1 MKDLLIEILV
11 EEIPADF
18 AYPASLSFKKIIE
31 NTLKNNGLNFKS
43 ITSFT
48 TPRRLSIL
56 VEEAEEKSK
65 DDIIESKGP
74 LLESA
79 IKDGVLTKA
88 GEGFLKANNIEIKNI
103 KDIEV
108 YKSVSFLSQSSEIY
122 FDYNVFDTVM
132 LGRYANFKDKLLSIP
147 SKEDKEFVFECL
159 EKLNIIHLKDKLI
172 NRLSGGELQ
181 KVFLARAF
189 AQNPKII
196 LMDEPTNHL
205 DLNSQIE
212 LIYNLKEWVN
222 KDFRCIIAVMHDI
235 NNALNFADKILLLH
249 KGEIIY
255 FGDIENFNL
264 ELLNNVYNINVVE
277 YMRNSLKNIR

>member
-1 MKDLLIEILV
+1 MIEV
-11 EEIPADF
+11 NN
-18 AYPASLSFKKIIE
+18 LSFSYDYNNKKI
-31 NTLKNNGLNFKS
+31 LKNISFKLFENERLCIIGPNGSGK
-43 ITSFT
+43 T
-48 TPRRLSIL
+48 TLLKCLCNIL
-56 VEEAEEKSK
+56 DFQGSVF
-65 DDIIESKGP
+65 I
-74 LLESA
+74 
-79 IKDGVLTKA
+79 
-88 GEGFLKANNIEIKNI
+88 NNKNI

-122 FDYNVFDTVM
+122 FDYNVFDTAM

-212 LIYNLKEWVN
+212 LIYNLKEWAHSGC
-222 KDFRCIIAVMHDI
+222 KCIVAVMHDI
-235 NNALNFADKILLLH
+235 NATLNFADKILVL
-249 KGEIIY
+249 KDGNSKF
-255 FGDIENFNL
+255 FGYTSDFDL
-264 ELLNNVYNINVVE
+264 QLLNDIYAINVVE
-277 YMRNSLKNIR
+277 YMKKSLIKWM

>member
-1 MKDLLIEILV
+1 MIEV
-11 EEIPADF
+11 NN
-18 AYPASLSFKKIIE
+18 LSFSYDYNNKKI
-31 NTLKNNGLNFKS
+31 LKNISFKLFENERLCIIGPNGSGK
-43 ITSFT
+43 T
-48 TPRRLSIL
+48 TLLKCLCNIL
-56 VEEAEEKSK
+56 DFQGSVF
-65 DDIIESKGP
+65 I
-74 LLESA
+74 
-79 IKDGVLTKA
+79 
-88 GEGFLKANNIEIKNI
+88 NNKNI

-235 NNALNFADKILLLH
+235 NNALNFANKILVLKDGNSKFFGYTSDFDLQLFND
-249 KGEIIY
+249 IY
-255 FGDIENFNL
+255 A
-264 ELLNNVYNINVVE
+264 INVVE
-277 YMRNSLKNIR
+277 YIKKSLIKLV

>member
-1 MKDLLIEILV
+1 MIEV
-11 EEIPADF
+11 NN
-18 AYPASLSFKKIIE
+18 LSFSYNYNNKKI
-31 NTLKNNGLNFKS
+31 LKNISFKLFENEKLCIIGPNGSGK
-43 ITSFT
+43 T
-48 TPRRLSIL
+48 TLLKCLCNIL
-56 VEEAEEKSK
+56 DFQGSVF
-65 DDIIESKGP
+65 I
-74 LLESA
+74 
-79 IKDGVLTKA
+79 
-88 GEGFLKANNIEIKNI
+88 NNKNI

-108 YKSVSFLSQSSEIY
+108 YKFVSFLSQSSEIY

-212 LIYNLKEWVN
+212 LIHNLKEWVN

-264 ELLNNVYNINVVE
+264 ELLNNVYNINVVK

>member
-1 MKDLLIEILV
+1 MIE
-11 EEIPADF
+11 ANK
-18 AYPASLSFKKIIE
+18 LSFSYGNKKI
-31 NTLKNNGLNFKS
+31 L
-43 ITSFT
+43 
-48 TPRRLSIL
+48 
-56 VEEAEEKSK
+56 
-65 DDIIESKGP
+65 
-74 LLESA
+74 
-79 IKDGVLTKA
+79 
-88 GEGFLKANNIEIKNI
+88 NNISFKIFAHDRLCIIGPNGSGKTTLLKCLCNILDFQGSVFINNKNI

-235 NNALNFADKILLLH
+235 NNALNFADKILVLKDGNSKFFGYTSDFDLQLFND
-249 KGEIIY
+249 IY
-255 FGDIENFNL
+255 A
-264 ELLNNVYNINVVE
+264 INVVE
-277 YMRNSLKNIR
+277 YIKKSLIKWM

>member
-1 MKDLLIEILV
+1 MIEV
-11 EEIPADF
+11 NN
-18 AYPASLSFKKIIE
+18 LSFSYNYNNKKI
-31 NTLKNNGLNFKS
+31 LKNISFKLFENERLCIIGPNGSGK
-43 ITSFT
+43 T
-48 TPRRLSIL
+48 TLLKCLCNIL
-56 VEEAEEKSK
+56 DFQGSVF
-65 DDIIESKGP
+65 I
-74 LLESA
+74 
-79 IKDGVLTKA
+79 
-88 GEGFLKANNIEIKNI
+88 NNKNI

-222 KDFRCIIAVMHDI
+222 KDFRSIIVVMHDI
-235 NNALNFADKILLLH
+235 NNALNFSDKILLLH

>member
-1 MKDLLIEILV
+1 MIEV
-11 EEIPADF
+11 NN
-18 AYPASLSFKKIIE
+18 LSFSYDYNNKKI
-31 NTLKNNGLNFKS
+31 LKNISFKLFENERLCIIGPNGSGK
-43 ITSFT
+43 T
-48 TPRRLSIL
+48 TLLKCLCNIL
-56 VEEAEEKSK
+56 DFQGSVF
-65 DDIIESKGP
+65 I
-74 LLESA
+74 
-79 IKDGVLTKA
+79 
-88 GEGFLKANNIEIKNI
+88 NNKNI

-147 SKEDKEFVFECL
+147 SKEDKEFVFEYL

-235 NNALNFADKILLLH
+235 NNALSFADKILVLKDGNSKFFGYTSDFDLQLFND
-249 KGEIIY
+249 IY
-255 FGDIENFNL
+255 A
-264 ELLNNVYNINVVE
+264 INVVE
-277 YMRNSLKNIR
+277 YIKKSLIKWM

>member
-1 MKDLLIEILV
+1 MIEV
-11 EEIPADF
+11 NN
-18 AYPASLSFKKIIE
+18 LSFSYNYNNKKI
-31 NTLKNNGLNFKS
+31 LKNISFKLFENERLCIIGPNGSGKTTLLKCLCNILDFQGS
-43 ITSFT
+43 IF
-48 TPRRLSIL
+48 I
-56 VEEAEEKSK
+56 
-65 DDIIESKGP
+65 
-74 LLESA
+74 
-79 IKDGVLTKA
+79 
-88 GEGFLKANNIEIKNI
+88 NNKNI
-103 KDIEV
+103 KNIEV
-108 YKSVSFLSQSSEIY
+108 YKSVSFLSQSAEIY

-147 SKEDKEFVFECL
+147 SKEDKDFIFECL

-212 LIYNLKEWVN
+212 LIYNLQEWVN

-264 ELLNNVYNINVVE
+264 ELLNNIYNINVVE

>member
-1 MKDLLIEILV
+1 MIEV
-11 EEIPADF
+11 NN
-18 AYPASLSFKKIIE
+18 LSFSYNYNNKKI
-31 NTLKNNGLNFKS
+31 LKNISFKLFENERLCIIGPNGSGK
-43 ITSFT
+43 T
-48 TPRRLSIL
+48 TLLKCLCNIL
-56 VEEAEEKSK
+56 DFQGSVF
-65 DDIIESKGP
+65 I
-74 LLESA
+74 
-79 IKDGVLTKA
+79 
-88 GEGFLKANNIEIKNI
+88 NNKNI

-222 KDFRCIIAVMHDI
+222 KDFRCIIAVMQDI
-235 NNALNFADKILLLH
+235 NNALNFADKILVLKDGNSKFFGYTSDFDLQLFND
-249 KGEIIY
+249 IY
-255 FGDIENFNL
+255 A
-264 ELLNNVYNINVVE
+264 INVVE
-277 YMRNSLKNIR
+277 YIKKSLIKWV

>member
-1 MKDLLIEILV
+1 MIEV
-11 EEIPADF
+11 NN
-18 AYPASLSFKKIIE
+18 LSFSYNYNNKKI
-31 NTLKNNGLNFKS
+31 LKNISFKLFENERLCITGPNGSGK
-43 ITSFT
+43 T
-48 TPRRLSIL
+48 TLLKCLCNIL
-56 VEEAEEKSK
+56 DFQGSVF
-65 DDIIESKGP
+65 I
-74 LLESA
+74 
-79 IKDGVLTKA
+79 
-88 GEGFLKANNIEIKNI
+88 NNKNI

-235 NNALNFADKILLLH
+235 NNALNFADKILVLKDGNSKFFGYTSDFDLQLFND
-249 KGEIIY
+249 IY
-255 FGDIENFNL
+255 A
-264 ELLNNVYNINVVE
+264 INVVE
-277 YMRNSLKNIR
+277 YIKKSLIKWV

>member
-1 MKDLLIEILV
+1 MIEV
-11 EEIPADF
+11 NN
-18 AYPASLSFKKIIE
+18 LSFSYDYNNKKI
-31 NTLKNNGLNFKS
+31 LKNISFKLFENERLCIIGPNGSGKTTLLKCLCNILDFQGS
-43 ITSFT
+43 IF
-48 TPRRLSIL
+48 I
-56 VEEAEEKSK
+56 
-65 DDIIESKGP
+65 
-74 LLESA
+74 
-79 IKDGVLTKA
+79 
-88 GEGFLKANNIEIKNI
+88 NNKNI

-147 SKEDKEFVFECL
+147 SKEDKEFVFEYL

-235 NNALNFADKILLLH
+235 NNALNFADKILVLKDGNSKFFGYTSDFDLQLFND
-249 KGEIIY
+249 IY
-255 FGDIENFNL
+255 A
-264 ELLNNVYNINVVE
+264 INVVE
-277 YMRNSLKNIR
+277 YIKKSLIKWV

>member
-1 MKDLLIEILV
+1 MIEV
-11 EEIPADF
+11 NN
-18 AYPASLSFKKIIE
+18 LSFSYNYNNKKI
-31 NTLKNNGLNFKS
+31 LKNISFKLFENERLCIIGPNGSGK
-43 ITSFT
+43 T
-48 TPRRLSIL
+48 TLLKCLCNIL
-56 VEEAEEKSK
+56 DFQGSVF
-65 DDIIESKGP
+65 I
-74 LLESA
+74 
-79 IKDGVLTKA
+79 
-88 GEGFLKANNIEIKNI
+88 NNKNI

-108 YKSVSFLSQSSEIY
+108 YKSVSFLSQSAEIY

-147 SKEDKEFVFECL
+147 SKEDKDFIFECL

-235 NNALNFADKILLLH
+235 NNALNFADKILVLKDGNSKFFGYTSDFDLQLFND
-249 KGEIIY
+249 IY
-255 FGDIENFNL
+255 A
-264 ELLNNVYNINVVE
+264 INVVE
-277 YMRNSLKNIR
+277 YIKKSLIKWM

>member
-1 MKDLLIEILV
+1 MIEV
-11 EEIPADF
+11 NN
-18 AYPASLSFKKIIE
+18 LSFSYDYNNKKI
-31 NTLKNNGLNFKS
+31 LKNISFKLFENEKLCIIGPNGSGKTTLLKCLCNILDFQGS
-43 ITSFT
+43 IF
-48 TPRRLSIL
+48 I
-56 VEEAEEKSK
+56 
-65 DDIIESKGP
+65 
-74 LLESA
+74 
-79 IKDGVLTKA
+79 
-88 GEGFLKANNIEIKNI
+88 NNKNI

-159 EKLNIIHLKDKLI
+159 EKLNIINLKDKLI
-172 NRLSGGELQ
+172 NLLSGGELQ

-235 NNALNFADKILLLH
+235 NNALNFADKILVL
-249 KGEIIY
+249 KDGNSKF
-255 FGDIENFNL
+255 FGYTSDFDL
-264 ELLNNVYNINVVE
+264 QLLNDIYAINVVE
-277 YMRNSLKNIR
+277 YMKKSLIKWI

>member
-1 MKDLLIEILV
+1 MIEV
-11 EEIPADF
+11 NN
-18 AYPASLSFKKIIE
+18 LSFSYDYNNKKI
-31 NTLKNNGLNFKS
+31 LKNISFKLFENERLCIIGPNGSGK
-43 ITSFT
+43 T
-48 TPRRLSIL
+48 TLLKCLCNIL
-56 VEEAEEKSK
+56 DFQGSVF
-65 DDIIESKGP
+65 I
-74 LLESA
+74 
-79 IKDGVLTKA
+79 
-88 GEGFLKANNIEIKNI
+88 NNKNI

-235 NNALNFADKILLLH
+235 NNALNFADKILVLKDGNSKFFGYTSDFDLQLFND
-249 KGEIIY
+249 IY
-255 FGDIENFNL
+255 A
-264 ELLNNVYNINVVE
+264 INVVE
-277 YMRNSLKNIR
+277 YIKKSLIKWV

>member
-1 MKDLLIEILV
+1 MIEV
-11 EEIPADF
+11 NN
-18 AYPASLSFKKIIE
+18 LSFSYDYNNKKI
-31 NTLKNNGLNFKS
+31 LKNISFKLFENERLCIIGPNGSGK
-43 ITSFT
+43 T
-48 TPRRLSIL
+48 TLLKCLCNIL
-56 VEEAEEKSK
+56 DFQGSVF
-65 DDIIESKGP
+65 I
-74 LLESA
+74 
-79 IKDGVLTKA
+79 
-88 GEGFLKANNIEIKNI
+88 NNKNI

-147 SKEDKEFVFECL
+147 SKEDKDFVFECL
-159 EKLNIIHLKDKLI
+159 EKVKIIHLKDKSI

-222 KDFRCIIAVMHDI
+222 KYFRCIIAVMHDI
-235 NNALNFADKILLLH
+235 NNALNFANKILLLH